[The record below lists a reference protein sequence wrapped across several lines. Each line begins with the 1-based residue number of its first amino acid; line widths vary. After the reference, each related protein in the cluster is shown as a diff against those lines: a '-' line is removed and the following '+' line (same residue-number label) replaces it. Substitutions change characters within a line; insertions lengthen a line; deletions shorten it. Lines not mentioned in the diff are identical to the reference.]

1 MKNLLIILGFILTAN
16 AFAQKKKV
24 IIKEIDNYM
33 YKTISNATYETDI
46 DSLKTVLKQYF
57 QQDGFTKTGES
68 NTDMTFYAKVPF
80 ICLIRARR
88 LANSANYR
96 RYITCYRTNY
106 KHYASCYQDAYV
118 TVSIYEEKS
127 KKNISISTYIDNYT
141 ANASTYARTVFG
153 RYKFDKLSLRKYLY
167 VIYYGKFVPFPEHL
181 ANSINDYNAFQDKER
196 GKITRSRNYY
206 LYEQQ

>member
-57 QQDGFTKTGES
+57 QQDDFTKTGES
-68 NTDMTFYAKVPF
+68 DSEMTFYAKVPL

-88 LANSANYR
+88 FANSADHR

-106 KHYASCYQDAYV
+106 KHYASCYQDAYI

-127 KKNISISTYIDNYT
+127 KQNISVSTYIDNYT
-141 ANASTYARTVFG
+141 ASMSTYAPVFG

-167 VIYYGKFVPFPEHL
+167 VNYYSKFVPFPEHL
-181 ANSINDYNAFQDKER
+181 ASSINDYNAFQEKER
-196 GKITRSRNYY
+196 KKIIRSRNYY
-206 LYEQQ
+206 LY

>member
-16 AFAQKKKV
+16 TFAQKKKAIV
-24 IIKEIDNYM
+24 KEIDNYM

-46 DSLKTVLKQYF
+46 DSLKTVLKQFF
-57 QQDGFTKTGES
+57 QQDDFTKTSES
-68 NTDMTFYAKVPF
+68 DSEMTFYTKVPL

-88 LANSANYR
+88 FANSTNYK

-106 KHYASCYQDAYV
+106 RHYASCYQDAYV

-127 KKNISISTYIDNYT
+127 KKNISVSTYIDNYT
-141 ANASTYARTVFG
+141 ASTSTYARTVFG

-167 VIYYGKFVPFPEHL
+167 VNYYGKFVPFPGFL
-181 ANSINDYNAFQDKER
+181 ANSINDYNAFQEKER
-196 GKITRSRNYY
+196 KKIIRSRDYY
-206 LYEQQ
+206 LY